1 MQQLLVALSGAASLL
16 AGQIAPTPVALPA
29 TPAQMDTHRAGL
41 IAQCPTVTE
50 VPDRKA
56 MRLPIHVTRWGK
68 SGPRVVIIHG
78 GVQGGVG
85 GGPTTFANQEVWGS
99 NGWRVEAVDRPG
111 FGKSPT
117 RGVDDMSRDAIW
129 ISNMLGSGANL
140 IGHSWGGAEALLA
153 AARRPAAVRS
163 LVLVEPALTAIVAA
177 DPALKDNPAVIA
189 GDRMRSRLLMAA
201 TTPGQYGASFA
212 RMLGSAP
219 AGSAE
224 TNVAINAMSSD
235 PALATRTGCALLEGR
250 IPAPAVFQKAISTIA
265 EAHVPVLIVTG
276 GWNPGFDAA
285 ADVLA
290 RLTHGRHVIVRSPN
304 HFVQL
309 TNSIDFNREVA
320 AFMRDAD
327 RRRP

>member
-1 MQQLLVALSGAASLL
+1 MQQLLVALSAA
-16 AGQIAPTPVALPA
+16 
-29 TPAQMDTHRAGL
+29 AGL
-41 IAQCPTVTE
+41 IAGQVAPTPAEAPATAAQMDAHRAELIAKCPVMRD
-50 VPDRKA
+50 VPDA
-56 MRLPIHVTRWGK
+56 EASRLPIHVTRWGN

-85 GGPTTFANQEVWGS
+85 GGPTTFAKQQPWGS
-99 NGWRVEAVDRPG
+99 DGWRVEAVDRPG
-111 FGKSPT
+111 FGASPS
-117 RGVDDMSRDAIW
+117 RGVDDMTRDSVW
-129 ISNMLGSGANL
+129 IADMLDGGANL

-177 DPALKDNPAVIA
+177 DPALRNNPAVIA
-189 GDRMRSRLLMAA
+189 GDKMRARLLMTAE
-201 TTPGQYGASFA
+201 TPGQYGASFA

-219 AGSAE
+219 AGGAE
-224 TNVAINAMSSD
+224 TNVAINAMTSD

-250 IPAPAVFQKAISTIA
+250 IPAPAVFQNAIATIA

-290 RLTHGRHVIVRSPN
+290 RLMHGRHVIVRSPN

-309 TNSIDFNREVA
+309 SNSADFNREVA

-327 RRRP
+327 RDRR